1 MRRRGQH
8 RIRTQNGLPHRFP
21 VVAVER
27 PPAGEHLVEDHGQ
40 RPDVG
45 APVHRA
51 PRRLL
56 GAHVRHSPHHRPRIH
71 EWSVMNLRN
80 AEVEHLRRAVG
91 QHDNVGRLD
100 VEVHD
105 AGVVRV
111 LEPARDLQRDRE
123 RFVEGKTSA
132 SDPLLQRLAVVQ
144 RHRDEQ
150 LSIAG
155 LADSVNRAN
164 VGVIECRRRPGFR
177 DEPRLR
183 PRIGAE
189 RRRQELERHVTS
201 EPLVARFVHDAH
213 AAGANC
219 LLDDVF
225 GNRAAGPVDDR
236 FPQQRAGRRHERRQ
250 AIDDTLLVVGEQ
262 QRFHFASEISVGA
275 AARVHERAALLR
287 GAFDCLTEDILNERP
302 PIRCRGVAMFR
313 RTAHASS
320 SRFSHAR
327 AVAHSRLT
335 VAGDTC
341 SASAVSST
349 VIPP

>member
-1 MRRRGQH
+1 MRRRRQH
-8 RIRTQNGLPHRFP
+8 RIRTQNGLQHRCP
-21 VVAVER
+21 VVPVER

-45 APVHRA
+45 AAVHRP

-71 EWSVMNLRN
+71 EWSVMNLRD

-91 QHDNVGRLD
+91 QHDDVGRLD

-111 LEPARDLQRDRE
+111 LESARDLQRDRE
-123 RFVEGKTSA
+123 RFVEGETSA
-132 SDPLLQRLAVVQ
+132 SDPLLQRLAFVQ

-150 LSIAG
+150 LSVAG

-164 VGVIECRRRPGFR
+164 VGVIERRRRPGFR

-183 PRIGAE
+183 PRIDAE

-219 LLDDVF
+219 LLDEVF
-225 GNRAAGPVDDR
+225 GDRAAGPVGRPVPAATRWPASREASGD
-236 FPQQRAGRRHERRQ
+236 RRHPPVRGR
-250 AIDDTLLVVGEQ
+250 
-262 QRFHFASEISVGA
+262 A
-275 AARVHERAALLR
+275 AAIPLRV
-287 GAFDCLTEDILNERP
+287 
-302 PIRCRGVAMFR
+302 
-313 RTAHASS
+313 
-320 SRFSHAR
+320 
-327 AVAHSRLT
+327 
-335 VAGDTC
+335 
-341 SASAVSST
+341 
-349 VIPP
+349 